1 MVTVIFLL
9 LSTWLC
15 TLYKLSCTYH
25 CCQPP
30 LPLSPSLPARTH
42 HMPHTHFSTGILG
55 LRSTHYSFTFRWVL
69 YCTYNVYEVKGSLW
83 GILQFIL
90 STQSSESMLLLGWQ
104 KYESKTSRRAP
115 WSSWSKLM
123 NRFTTIA
130 HSLAPLLN
138 NVLLPATWQQGI
150 SLITA
155 NYHFC
160 KFNSPNWV
168 VNFTPGPYKANFW

>member
-1 MVTVIFLL
+1 MVTVILL

-25 CCQPP
+25 CCQ
-30 LPLSPSLPARTH
+30 SPSPHARTH

-69 YCTYNVYEVKGSLW
+69 YLYCTCNVYEVKGSLW

-123 NRFTTIA
+123 NKFTTIA
-130 HSLAPLLN
+130 LSLAPLYYYQLHGN
-138 NVLLPATWQQGI
+138 REFP
-150 SLITA
+150 
-155 NYHFC
+155 
-160 KFNSPNWV
+160 
-168 VNFTPGPYKANFW
+168 

>member
-1 MVTVIFLL
+1 MYLIQTIMYLPL
-9 LSTWLC
+9 LST
-15 TLYKLSCTYH
+15 
-25 CCQPP
+25 PP
-30 LPLSPSLPARTH
+30 PPPSPLSPSLPARTH

-69 YCTYNVYEVKGSLW
+69 YLYCTCNVYKVKGSLW

-90 STQSSESMLLLGWQ
+90 STQSSESMSLLGWQ

-138 NVLLPATWQQGI
+138 NVLLPAAW
-150 SLITA
+150 
-155 NYHFC
+155 
-160 KFNSPNWV
+160 
-168 VNFTPGPYKANFW
+168 